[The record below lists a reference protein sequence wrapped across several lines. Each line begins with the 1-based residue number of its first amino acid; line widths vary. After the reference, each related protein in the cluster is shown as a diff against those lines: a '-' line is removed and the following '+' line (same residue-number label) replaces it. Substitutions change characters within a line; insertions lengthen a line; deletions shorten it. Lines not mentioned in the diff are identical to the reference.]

1 MCISLQLC
9 VYNICM
15 CSSTWGGHY
24 RPPPQGVSVGGEV
37 LVVLL
42 LHLVHEEGGEDQDQE
57 PNVPR
62 SHQLL

>member
-1 MCISLQLC
+1 M
-9 VYNICM
+9 
-15 CSSTWGGHY
+15 GGHY
-24 RPPPQGVSVGGEV
+24 RPPPQGISVGGEV